1 MDFRNSIG
9 KVSKLLNKY
18 KYVLL
23 IILIGLALMLIPG
36 SNSPDSIPEPIIDS
50 NNDTLQDTEQRLTEI
65 LSSVAGAGKV
75 QVLLTTV
82 HDRQIIYQTD
92 REESGDRIQTE
103 TVLISGSD
111 RGQEGLIKQVNAPTY
126 RGAIIVC
133 QGADDP
139 VVKLSITEA
148 VSRATGLGADKISVI
163 KMK

>member
-9 KVSKLLNKY
+9 KVSKMLDKY
-18 KYVLL
+18 KYALL
-23 IILIGLALMLIPG
+23 IVLIGLAFMLIPG
-36 SNSPDSIPEPIIDS
+36 GNSSASMPEPTLDS
-50 NNDTLQDTEQRLTEI
+50 NDDLLQDMELRLSEI
-65 LSSVAGAGKV
+65 LSSVEGAGKV
-75 QVLLTTV
+75 EVLLTTV

-92 REESGDRIQTE
+92 IEESEDRIQTE

-111 RGQEGLIKQVNAPTY
+111 RGQEGLVKQVNAPTY
-126 RGAIIVC
+126 RGAIVVC

>member
-9 KVSKLLNKY
+9 KVSKMLDKY
-18 KYVLL
+18 KYALL
-23 IILIGLALMLIPG
+23 IILIGLAFMLIPG
-36 SNSPDSIPEPIIDS
+36 VNSSASMPEPTLDS
-50 NNDTLQDTEQRLTEI
+50 NDDLLQDMELRLSEI
-65 LSSVAGAGKV
+65 LSSVEGAGKV
-75 QVLLTTV
+75 EVLLTTV

-92 REESGDRIQTE
+92 IEESEDRIQTE

-111 RGQEGLIKQVNAPTY
+111 RGQEGLVKQVNAPTY
-126 RGAIIVC
+126 RGAIVVC